1 MLKKKALRKIFITT
15 FTVFV
20 LLTIYLVPTNKSDTK
35 YSYRY
40 VEYETVKTFLANKNN
55 QLVMVDT
62 LVKNSDTI
70 KLVREIIE
78 KLTISNDLTIPS
90 GLVRLIPEDVKLLD
104 VKYDEKN
111 VFLSFSSEFLN
122 IDEEIINM
130 VVESISYSLLSLD
143 NVDGIL
149 IYVGDKNIS
158 SVYPN
163 IPNIIKRDYGINKRA
178 NIKGKNLDDTKQ
190 VVIYYIDNI
199 NDKNY
204 YVPIT
209 KYVNDKRDKIKIII
223 DELSS
228 SYIFE
233 PNLIT
238 LLNKNI
244 KLLDYDIKE
253 DICTLNFNNSIFMSQ
268 DSILEEVVYAISY
281 SIFSNYNDVKEVVF
295 KVDNVPVL
303 TKTIE
308 K

>member
-20 LLTIYLVPTNKSDTK
+20 LLTIYLIPTNKNDNNYT
-35 YSYRY
+35 YRY
-40 VEYETVKTFLANKNN
+40 RQYESVKTFLTNENN
-55 QLVMVDT
+55 QLVMVDV
-62 LVKNSDTI
+62 LVEQKNTTGLI
-70 KLVREIIE
+70 REIIE
-78 KLTISNDLTIPS
+78 KLTISNDATIPL
-90 GLVRLIPEDVKLLD
+90 GFERLIPSDVKLND
-104 VKYDEKN
+104 VTLNNDIAK
-111 VFLSFSSEFLN
+111 LTFSEEFLN
-122 IDEEIINM
+122 IDKDILGM
-130 VVESISYSLLSLD
+130 VIESISYSVLSLKD
-143 NVDGIL
+143 INGL
-149 IYVGDKNIS
+149 SIYVNNENIS
-158 SVYPN
+158 KIYKD
-163 IPNIIKRDYGINKRA
+163 IPDIIKSDFGINKRI
-178 NIKGKNLDDTKQ
+178 NIKGKDLADLKS
-190 VVIYYIDNI
+190 VVIYYIDNV

-253 DICTLNFNNSIFMSQ
+253 DVCTLNFNNSIFMSQ

-295 KVDNVPVL
+295 MVDNLPVV
-303 TKTIE
+303 TKTNE
-308 K
+308 